1 MDLLASL
8 EWMKVSDI
16 GTLSLILL
24 LGMFVLLAIGMPL
37 GFASAFLA
45 VATLVMKFG
54 PELLFRD
61 FGRGPMSVL
70 GQAVY
75 RQMTNYVLISVPL
88 FIFMAALLERS
99 GIARDMYSSLNVW
112 LSRTR
117 GGIAIVTSLMAVI
130 MAAMS
135 GIIGGEVVLLGLI
148 ALPQMLRLGYNQNL
162 AIGTICA
169 SGSLGTMIPPSIVLI
184 MYGLITETSIKA
196 LFTASFLPG
205 FMLASFFIVYIIVR
219 TQLDPSQAPLP
230 EPDPDDPAGR
240 EKGLMFLGFLARF
253 TLWASAVIFLRALF
267 FTVTGANQVTEG
279 VDPILLGMVSDLP
292 WIAGAFGLALA
303 VIYFV
308 VGRERTAK
316 GWEMGRG
323 LIAPT
328 VVIGVVLGSIYG
340 GITGITE
347 AAGMGVIAVFV
358 IGLVRGEMT
367 FEIVWDSLIRTLKS
381 TGTII
386 WVTIGA
392 AALAAAYTLSGG
404 PTYVANLILGAEL
417 PTMGI
422 ILVMMLIFLV
432 MGMFMDWVGIVLL
445 VMPVFLPIVTKLPVE
460 ELGYFGTLEPR
471 HVAIWFGVVFCMN
484 MQVSFLSP
492 PFGPAAFYLKSVAP
506 AHISLTDIFRGF
518 LPFIA
523 IQLMAL
529 SVLLIWP
536 PIVTVFL

>member
-1 MDLLASL
+1 M
-8 EWMKVSDI
+8 VDI
-16 GTLSLILL
+16 GTLSLIVL
-24 LGMFVLLAIGMPL
+24 LGMFALLAIGMPL

-45 VATLVMKFG
+45 VVTLALKF
-54 PELLFRD
+54 PPDLLWGD
-61 FGRGPMSVL
+61 FGRGPLSVL

-112 LSRTR
+112 LSQVR
-117 GGIAIVTSLMAVI
+117 GGIAVVTSVMAVI

-148 ALPQMLRLGYNQNL
+148 ALPQMLRLGYDQNL
-162 AIGTICA
+162 AVGTICA

-184 MYGLITETSIKA
+184 FYGLVTETSIKA

-205 FMLASFFIVYIIVR
+205 FMLASFFLIYIVVR
-219 TQLDPSQAPLP
+219 TRMNPSLAPLAP
-230 EPDPDDPAGR
+230 IQPGEPQGGQ
-240 EKGLMFLGFLARF
+240 KGLMFLGFLSRF
-253 TLWASAVIFLRALF
+253 TLWIAGVLFARALF
-267 FTVTGANQVTEG
+267 FTVTGDNAIREG
-279 VDPILLGMVSDLP
+279 QDPIPLGMVSDLP
-292 WIAGAFGLALA
+292 WIAGTFVLALIL
-303 VIYFV
+303 IYVV
-308 VGRERTAK
+308 VGRERTAQ

-347 AAGMGVIAVFV
+347 AAGMGAIAVFV
-358 IGLVRGEMT
+358 IGMIRREMT
-367 FEIVWDSLIRTLKS
+367 FDIVWDSLIRTLRS

-392 AALAAAYTLSGG
+392 AALAAAYTLVGG
-404 PTYVANLILGAEL
+404 PTYVANLIVGADL

-422 ILVMMLIFLV
+422 ILVMMFVFLI

-445 VMPVFLPIVTKLPVE
+445 IMPVFLPIVLRLPAE
-460 ELGYFGTLEPR
+460 EIGFLGSVDARFIP
-471 HVAIWFGVVFCMN
+471 IWFGVVFCMN

-506 AHISLTDIFRGF
+506 AHISLTDIFKGF
-518 LPFIA
+518 LPFICL
-523 IQLMAL
+523 QLLAL

-536 PIVTVFL
+536 PIVTLFL

>member
-1 MDLLASL
+1 MDILASL
-8 EWMKVSDI
+8 SWMKVSDI
-16 GTLSLILL
+16 GTLSLLLL

-37 GFASAFLA
+37 GFASAILA

-88 FIFMAALLERS
+88 FIFMASLLERS

-205 FMLASFFIVYIIVR
+205 FMLASFFVIYIIVR

-230 EPDPDDPAGR
+230 EPDPDDPAGS

-253 TLWASAVIFLRALF
+253 TLWASAVIFVRALF
-267 FTVTGANQVTEG
+267 FTVTGANRVIDG

-292 WIAGAFGLALA
+292 WIAGAFGLAL
-303 VIYFV
+303 VIIYFV

-358 IGLVRGEMT
+358 IGLIRREMT

-460 ELGYFGTLEPR
+460 ELGYFGTIEPK

-523 IQLMAL
+523 IQLLAL

-536 PIVTVFL
+536 PVVTLFL